1 MFPQL
6 SDIEDKIHYKIL
18 SRAKG
23 IDAKLLASF
32 SFGSEKNTQQIEE
45 TTGLKNT
52 SKLNTWVKAISGA
65 KSKTDTG
72 NGMVLQSI
80 QDWEIFNI
88 AGGDRGVKSYYG
100 NIDTNAPRSGTIGV
114 NLDGKPIETNTATT
128 DRLLRPSPIISGLEI
143 KEGQDQ
149 ISRECT
155 LSIKCFTLAQLEI
168 IQTYFM
174 EPGYTLYIEYG
185 WNTPNL
191 KGPIPL
197 TFFGKNT
204 PDLVIIAEAASRG
217 LNYDKLHK
225 LRVASDGDFD
235 CFLGFIVGGSVST
248 ENEVFNVS
256 VNLRGQPGL
265 PTYLQAQHKSYSLV
279 EGKVIEPD
287 PQIPYDSTELEDVD
301 NVNRGAAGYKAKQR
315 FKYMFNDLVPPRQN
329 EEVKDLEIKNNP
341 LVTLSNFI
349 NFDKT
354 IQSNIANYTSP
365 DWLERTTNY
374 LTKGQSSDVVTIS
387 NNAGTTVEIDRSDLF
402 SSNRFIKMDL
412 AIKILNSNNKI
423 EAYTIGKQDVSVKI
437 SIDNSVIGA
446 FRYMF
451 STNPSKLIIPGEMP
465 DFLTYFLNADSIEH
479 GSTEGG
485 VFNAQNLVIGN
496 AVYPPTDNNI
506 GGIRFVRNT
515 ATPFSIPYRETAYHW
530 GYLKDLYV
538 NFDMFNSK
546 IKQSNKTIGEVF
558 LDILNEMSSAVNSFW
573 NFQIVESKNKNGDII
588 LTVIDENFIG
598 RPNGKPSDRKSFY
611 HSGIQSPFLESN
623 LDLSIPAEMANKL
636 ILSRLSY
643 SSNPDSQFAQGGS
656 FFNSKTDLFLQ
667 SVQASNVGA
676 PPPPPPKTPNA
687 DIKEQNKKDAIDE
700 NAAAQKKLKDIEE
713 ANLNPK
719 RFKVEPNG
727 ELKFDDDAE
736 GKKYILAKLEKIK
749 AKEKWVANG
758 GDPTADLDALD
769 SVAKKDAA
777 KNIASENLKKIAL
790 LPNPQVITMT
800 TPEVNI
806 AITDV
811 DKLKVYFKA
820 YTLND
825 VTYFDMLKQNAFQDK
840 RNQNNYGLSHPLPI
854 TYRFKTM
861 GVSGMRR
868 GDMFVI
874 DGIPSKYKLNGVFQ
888 ITELEQSVQD
898 SLWTTSVT
906 GKYRQFIQKI

>member
-32 SFGSEKNTQQIEE
+32 SFGSEKDTQQIEE

-204 PDLVIIAEAASRG
+204 PDLTIIAEAASRG

-265 PTYLQAQHKSYSLV
+265 PTYLQSQHKSYSLK
-279 EGKVIEPD
+279 EGKVVEAD
-287 PQIPYDSTELEDVD
+287 PKIPYDSTELEDVD
-301 NVNRGAAGYKAKQR
+301 NKNRGNQGYKAKQR
-315 FKYMFNDLVPPRQN
+315 FKYMFNDLAAQRQN
-329 EEVKDLEIKNNP
+329 QEVKDLEIKNNP

-354 IQSNIANYTSP
+354 IQSNIASYVDPDTLKRAKNYI
-365 DWLERTTNY
+365 EG
-374 LTKGQSSDVVTIS
+374 KSSDTVNTLSGEVS
-387 NNAGTTVEIDRSDLF
+387 VEIDNKDLF
-402 SSNRFIKMDL
+402 ASNRFIKMDL
-412 AIKILNSNNKI
+412 AVRILNANAKI
-423 EAYTIGKQDVSVKI
+423 EAYTIGEKNVSIKI
-437 SIDNSVIGA
+437 NIDNSVIGA

-465 DFLTYFLNADSIEH
+465 DFLTYFLNANDISH
-479 GSTEGG
+479 GSTKDG
-485 VFNAQNLVIGN
+485 VFNAQNIIIGKD
-496 AVYPPTDNNI
+496 VYPPTDNNI

-515 ATPFSIPYRETAYHW
+515 TTPFSIPYRETAYHW

-588 LTVIDENFIG
+588 LTIIDENFIG

-636 ILSRLSY
+636 ILSRLNY

-676 PPPPPPKTPNA
+676 PPPPPPPPSEDEKANERMKKAEAEYLQASLTIAELEKGATKETDIDSPYYNQYIFKT
-687 DIKEQNKKDAIDE
+687 DALKTQYEKAI
-700 NAAAQKKLKDIEE
+700 AARLKAAQDYK
-713 ANLNPK
+713 AA
-719 RFKVEPNG
+719 G
-727 ELKFDDDAE
+727 GDDDL
-736 GKKYILAKLEKIK
+736 GKKIIEKRSEK
-749 AKEKWVANG
+749 AKN
-758 GDPTADLDALD
+758 TA
-769 SVAKKDAA
+769 ST
-777 KNIASENLKKIAL
+777 NLQKIAIF
-790 LPNPQVITMT
+790 PNPQVITMT
-800 TPEVNI
+800 TDEVS
-806 AITDV
+806 AALKDV

>member
-6 SDIEDKIHYKIL
+6 SDIETNIHYKIL
-18 SRAKG
+18 SRANAV
-23 IDAKLLASF
+23 DAKLLASF
-32 SFGSEKNTQQIEE
+32 SFGSEKDTQRIEE

-65 KSKTDTG
+65 KSKTEKG
-72 NGMVLQSI
+72 NGMILQSI

-88 AGGDRGVKSYYG
+88 AGGDRGVGSYYG

-197 TFFGKNT
+197 TLFGKQT
-204 PDLVIIAEAASRG
+204 PDLTIIAEAASRG

-225 LRVASDGDFD
+225 LRVDSDGDFD

-279 EGKVIEPD
+279 DGKVIEPD
-287 PQIPYDSTELEDVD
+287 PQIPYDSTELEDIDSVD
-301 NVNRGAAGYKAKQR
+301 NTGNSPLKAKQR

-329 EEVKDLEIKNNP
+329 QEVKDLEINNNP
-341 LVTLSNFI
+341 LVTLSSFI

-354 IQSNIANYTSP
+354 IQANIANYTDP
-365 DWLERTTNY
+365 NWQKRVKNAVEQ
-374 LTKGQSSDVVTIS
+374 QSSDTVNTINS
-387 NNAGTTVEIDRSDLF
+387 EGVNVEVDKKDLF

-412 AIKILNSNNKI
+412 AVRILNANAKI
-423 EAYTIGKQDVSVKI
+423 EAYTIGEQNVSVKI

-451 STNPSKLIIPGEMP
+451 STNPSKLIIPGELP
-465 DFLTYFLNADSIEH
+465 DFLKYFLNANDISH
-479 GSTEGG
+479 GSTENS
-485 VFNAQNLVIGN
+485 VFKAENIVIGKD
-496 AVYPPTDNNI
+496 VYPPTDNNI
-506 GGIRFVRNT
+506 GGIRFVRNNV
-515 ATPFSIPYRETAYHW
+515 TPFSIPYRENAYHW

-588 LTVIDENFIG
+588 LTVIDENFVG

-636 ILSRLSY
+636 ILSRLKY

-656 FFNSKTDLFLQ
+656 FFNSNTDLFLQ
-667 SVQASNVGA
+667 SVKASNVGT
-676 PPPPPPKTPNA
+676 PPPPPPPPSEDEQANERMKKAEAEYLEISLTIAELEKGATKETDIDNKNYGLYKFKTDA
-687 DIKEQNKKDAIDE
+687 LKTQYEKAIEARLKAQQDYVAAGGKDS
-700 NAAAQKKLKDIEE
+700 L
-713 ANLNPK
+713 
-719 RFKVEPNG
+719 
-727 ELKFDDDAE
+727 
-736 GKKYILAKLEKIK
+736 GKKIIDKRTEK
-749 AKEKWVANG
+749 AKNTANQ
-758 GDPTADLDALD
+758 
-769 SVAKKDAA
+769 
-777 KNIASENLKKIAL
+777 NLQKIVL
-790 LPNPQVITMT
+790 LPNPQVITMKT
-800 TPEVNI
+800 DDVEVALKDI
-806 AITDV
+806 
-811 DKLKVYFKA
+811 DKLKILFKA

-825 VTYFDMLKQNAFQDK
+825 VTYFDMLKQNAFQNK

-874 DGIPSKYKLNGVFQ
+874 DGIPSKYKVNGVFQ

>member
-18 SRAKG
+18 SRANAV
-23 IDAKLLASF
+23 DSKLLASF
-32 SFGSEKNTQQIEE
+32 SFGSEKDTQRIEE

-65 KSKTDTG
+65 KSKTEKG
-72 NGMVLQSI
+72 NGMILQSI

-88 AGGDRGVKSYYG
+88 AGGDRGVGSYYG
-100 NIDTNAPRSGTIGV
+100 NIDTNASRSGTIGV

-197 TFFGKNT
+197 TLFGKQT
-204 PDLVIIAEAASRG
+204 PDLTIIAEAASRG

-225 LRVASDGDFD
+225 LRVDSDGDFD

-279 EGKVIEPD
+279 DGKVVKPD
-287 PQIPYDSTELEDVD
+287 PKIPYDSTELEDID
-301 NVNRGAAGYKAKQR
+301 GAKTTGDFSLKAKQR
-315 FKYMFNDLVPPRQN
+315 FKYMFNDLAAQRQN
-329 EEVKDLEIKNNP
+329 QEVKDLEINNNP

-354 IQSNIANYTSP
+354 IQANIANYTDP
-365 DWLERTTNY
+365 NW
-374 LTKGQSSDVVTIS
+374 TKRVKNVIEQQSSDTVTTINS
-387 NNAGTTVEIDRSDLF
+387 AKVSVEMDKKDLF

-412 AIKILNSNNKI
+412 AVRILNANSKI
-423 EAYTIGKQDVSVKI
+423 EAYTIGEKNVSVKI

-451 STNPSKLIIPGEMP
+451 STNPSKLIIPGELP
-465 DFLTYFLNADSIEH
+465 DFLKYFLNADDISHGSIEND
-479 GSTEGG
+479 
-485 VFNAQNLVIGN
+485 VFKAENIVIGKD
-496 AVYPPTDNNI
+496 VYPPTDNSI
-506 GGIRFVRNT
+506 GGIRFVRST
-515 ATPFSIPYRETAYHW
+515 VTPFSIPYRENAYNW

-588 LTVIDENFIG
+588 LTVIDENFVG

-656 FFNSKTDLFLQ
+656 FFNSNTDLFLQ
-667 SVQASNVGA
+667 SVKASNVGT
-676 PPPPPPKTPNA
+676 PPPPPPPPSEDEQANERMKKAEAEYLEASLTIAELEKGATQETNINNKDYGLYKFKTDA
-687 DIKEQNKKDAIDE
+687 LKIQYEKAIAARLKAQQDYVAAGGKDS
-700 NAAAQKKLKDIEE
+700 L
-713 ANLNPK
+713 
-719 RFKVEPNG
+719 
-727 ELKFDDDAE
+727 
-736 GKKYILAKLEKIK
+736 GKKIIDKRTEK
-749 AKEKWVANG
+749 AKN
-758 GDPTADLDALD
+758 TASD
-769 SVAKKDAA
+769 
-777 KNIASENLKKIAL
+777 NLQKIAL
-790 LPNPQVITMT
+790 LPNPQVITMIT
-800 TPEVNI
+800 DEVN
-806 AITDV
+806 AALKDV
-811 DKLKVYFKA
+811 DKLNVYFRA

-854 TYRFKTM
+854 TYTFKTM

-888 ITELEQSVQD
+888 ITELEQTVQD